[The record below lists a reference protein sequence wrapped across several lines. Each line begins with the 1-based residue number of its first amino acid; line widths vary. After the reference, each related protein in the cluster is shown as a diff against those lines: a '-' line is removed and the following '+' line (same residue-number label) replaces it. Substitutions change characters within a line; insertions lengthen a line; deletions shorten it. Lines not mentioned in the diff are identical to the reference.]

1 MAGLFDDELE
11 RQRRQLAE
19 AGVTPEMIADAPN
32 VAAAESLLPVP
43 LSPIEKMIER
53 DGKGKTFGKMLLG
66 GFTGMT
72 PLLMPELIGANARYK
87 AELDVYNDKVKRQE
101 ASQMAD
107 PYRAMLANDDKSDD
121 FQAIEQLAVL
131 YPDIYGPVLRDM
143 QKQTY
148 APTPA
153 TYTEGDWE
161 WDHDHP
167 NGDGQE
173 PGRWFVNR
181 QGSDGSMKR
190 DYAEPGFEPQIALP
204 GADWV
209 QGELGKAQEELF
221 MHEGNANGARTVMA
235 QMDQIG
241 EAEWT
246 SGIQAKAGEAWK
258 YFTGTEDYVTSV
270 RKNYSDIKVRNAI
283 NNLPP
288 GVASDK
294 DIELVMEPWPEG
306 TSDFNFIRRKLEAI
320 ANVEEGRAAYRRFE
334 AEYIAKN
341 RKRDGLARAWAET
354 EHAKRINGENTPVP
368 TMTWKE
374 IKGPTP

>member
-1 MAGLFDDELE
+1 MAGLFDEELE
-11 RQRRQLAE
+11 RQRQQLAE
-19 AGVTPEMIADAPN
+19 AGVTPQMVADAPN
-32 VAAAESLLPVP
+32 VAEAQSLLPVP

-53 DGKGKTFGKMLLG
+53 DGKAKTFGKMLLG

-72 PLLMPELIGANARYK
+72 PLLMPELIGGRERYK
-87 AELDVYNDKVKRQE
+87 AELDVYNDQRKRQLTSE
-101 ASQMAD
+101 QASPHRDA
-107 PYRAMLANDDKSDD
+107 LANNDKSDD
-121 FQAIEQLAVL
+121 FAAIEQLAML

-143 QKQTY
+143 QKNKY
-148 APTPA
+148 APNPT

-161 WDHDHP
+161 YDRDHP
-167 NGDGQE
+167 NGEGQD

-181 QGSDGSMKR
+181 QGSDGTMKR
-190 DYAEPGFEPQIALP
+190 DYAEPGFEPQDALP
-204 GADWV
+204 GPEWL
-209 QGELGKAQEELF
+209 QGELGSAQDQLF
-221 MHEGNANGARTVMA
+221 AHEGNANGARTVIN

-241 EAEWT
+241 ENAWT

-294 DIELVMEPWPEG
+294 DIDLVMEPWPEG
-306 TSDFNFIRRKLEAI
+306 TSDFGFIRRKLEAI
-320 ANVEEGRAAYRRFE
+320 AKVEEGRAAYRRFE
-334 AEYIAKN
+334 AEYLAKN

-354 EHAKRINGENTPVP
+354 DHAKRIKSEDAPPP
-368 TMTWKE
+368 TMRWSRE
-374 IKGPTP
+374 PDA

>member
-1 MAGLFDDELE
+1 MNSLFDYEEEARRRQEELE
-11 RQRRQLAE
+11 SLGVSDAMVE
-19 AGVTPEMIADAPN
+19 SAG
-32 VAAAESLLPVP
+32 LLPVAP
-43 LSPIEKMIER
+43 KAPKHWMEEVRER
-53 DGKGKTFGKMLLG
+53 DGNAKFLGKMLLG
-66 GFTGMT
+66 GFTGI
-72 PLLMPELIGANARYK
+72 MPFVFPEAIGGNARYK
-87 AELDVYNDKVKRQE
+87 AELEQYNKAQDRLMTDSLSQGHFDALSDDDPSNDLAAVRKLAAINPDVYGQVLKEMESKR
-101 ASQMAD
+101 
-107 PYRAMLANDDKSDD
+107 LA
-121 FQAIEQLAVL
+121 
-131 YPDIYGPVLRDM
+131 PD
-143 QKQTY
+143 
-148 APTPA
+148 AA

-161 WDHDHP
+161 WDHDYF
-167 NGDGQE
+167 NGEGKD

-190 DYAEPGFEPQIALP
+190 DYAETGFEPQSALP
-204 GADWV
+204 GPEWV
-209 QGELGKAQEELF
+209 QGELGKSQESIF
-221 MHEGNANGARTVMA
+221 THEGNASGARTVMS
-235 QMDQIG
+235 QMDRIG
-241 EAEWT
+241 EDAWT

-320 ANVEEGRAAYRRFE
+320 AKVEEGRSAYRRFE
-334 AEYIAKN
+334 ADYIAKN

-354 EHAKRINGENTPVP
+354 EHAQRINGENAPPP
-368 TMTWKE
+368 TMKWKE

>member
-1 MAGLFDDELE
+1 MASLFDDELE
-11 RQRRQLAE
+11 RQRKQLAE
-19 AGVTPEMIADAPN
+19 AGVTPQMIADAPN

-72 PLLMPELIGANARYK
+72 PLLMPELIGGNARYK
-87 AELDVYNDKVKRQE
+87 AELDVYNDQRKRQIQSE
-101 ASQMAD
+101 QAM
-107 PYRAMLANDDKSDD
+107 PYRDALANNDKSDD
-121 FQAIEQLAVL
+121 FAAIEQLAML

-143 QKQTY
+143 QKNKY
-148 APTPA
+148 APNPT

-161 WDHDHP
+161 YDRDHP
-167 NGDGQE
+167 NGEGQS

-181 QGSDGSMKR
+181 QGSDGTMKR
-190 DYAEPGFEPQIALP
+190 DYAEIGFEPQDALP
-204 GADWV
+204 GPEWL
-209 QGELGKAQEELF
+209 QGELGSSQEKLF
-221 MHEGNANGARTVMA
+221 AHEGNANGARTVID

-241 EAEWT
+241 EQAWT

-320 ANVEEGRAAYRRFE
+320 AKVEEGRAAYRRFE
-334 AEYIAKN
+334 ADYLAKN
-341 RKRDGLARAWAET
+341 RKRDGLAKAWAET
-354 EHAKRINGENTPVP
+354 DHAKRISSEDAPPP
-368 TMTWKE
+368 TMRWSRE
-374 IKGPTP
+374 PDA